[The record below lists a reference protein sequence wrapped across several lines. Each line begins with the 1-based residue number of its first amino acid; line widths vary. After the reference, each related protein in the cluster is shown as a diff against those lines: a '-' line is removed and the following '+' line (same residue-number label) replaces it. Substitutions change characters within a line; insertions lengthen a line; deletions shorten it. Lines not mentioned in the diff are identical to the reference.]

1 MNSTIIS
8 VGAEAPKFEAFAD
21 FLDGEAAI
29 VRRTQ
34 IEIAEERE
42 GPALILSPPELPDV
56 KWPLDDIRTVPDQAG
71 RDTLVLA
78 LKGDPLSRLI
88 VSDPEARRILVARCS
103 RLGKRPPVKGKGR
116 LFVWSVGAI
125 ASVALI
131 IFVLVP
137 IMADQL
143 AEFLPPEGERA
154 LGDSTFEQIRTALAE
169 QELDPVRV
177 CENENGMA
185 ALDVLR
191 TRLETNVDLP
201 YPLELHVLDHDL
213 VNAFALPGGRLVIF
227 RGLIDAAEAPDE
239 VAAVLAHEIGHV
251 ANRDPTRGALRSAG
265 SIGVLGLLFGDFA
278 GGTAVLFLA
287 NRLID
292 ATYSQT
298 AEAGADEFA
307 YHVLANSGIP
317 PSSLATIF
325 ERLRKK
331 YGDSEGI
338 VAHFAAHP
346 SLGNRIE
353 AAKAADANISADIR
367 PSLEIEDWK
376 ALQGICN

>member
-1 MNSTIIS
+1 
-8 VGAEAPKFEAFAD
+8 
-21 FLDGEAAI
+21 
-29 VRRTQ
+29 
-34 IEIAEERE
+34 
-42 GPALILSPPELPDV
+42 
-56 KWPLDDIRTVPDQAG
+56 
-71 RDTLVLA
+71 
-78 LKGDPLSRLI
+78 
-88 VSDPEARRILVARCS
+88 
-103 RLGKRPPVKGKGR
+103 
-116 LFVWSVGAI
+116 
-125 ASVALI
+125 
-131 IFVLVP
+131 
-137 IMADQL
+137 
-143 AEFLPPEGERA
+143 
-154 LGDSTFEQIRTALAE
+154 
-169 QELDPVRV
+169 
-177 CENENGMA
+177 
-185 ALDVLR
+185 
-191 TRLETNVDLP
+191 
-201 YPLELHVLDHDL
+201 
-213 VNAFALPGGRLVIF
+213 
-227 RGLIDAAEAPDE
+227 LIDAAEAPDE

-292 ATYSQT
+292 ATYSQS

-307 YHVLANSGIP
+307 YNVLANSGIP